1 MVNKRLEP
9 APSVLYLVGTPIGN
23 LGDLSPRA
31 KSLLKEVSDIACED
45 TRHSGS
51 LLKSIDT
58 KANIF
63 SFHQHNAKSRIPKF
77 IKLLKEGRSLALIS
91 DAGLPGISDPGEN
104 LVAEARKEMIDVICI
119 PGPSACLTAL
129 VSSGLP
135 CDRFSFEGFLP
146 MKGKERTKRLL
157 EIAKEKKT
165 MIIYEAPHRLI
176 RLAEELKEFC
186 GENRPLQVAREL
198 TKIHEQQIGKTIS
211 EVLIYF
217 SKNKPIGEFTLILGG
232 AQDEISSKINEHEL
246 ISRMQEM
253 INNGSTPSE
262 AARNASKEFNKS
274 RRELYQLIHQ
284 NTSKSIEPK
293 NNQGQNNK
301 YSN

>member
-1 MVNKRLEP
+1 MSNKRLEP
-9 APSVLYLVGTPIGN
+9 APSVLYVVGTPIGN

-31 KSLLKEVSDIACED
+31 KSLLKQVSDIACED

-51 LLKSIDT
+51 LLKSIET

-91 DAGLPGISDPGEN
+91 DAGLPGISDPGEI
-104 LVAEARKEMIDVICI
+104 LVAEAIKEEINVICI

-146 MKGKERTKRLL
+146 IKTKERKKRLL

-165 MIIYEAPHRLI
+165 TIIYEAPHRLI
-176 RLAEELKEFC
+176 RLLEELKEVC
-186 GENRPLQVAREL
+186 GENRLLQVAREL
-198 TKIHEQQIGKTIS
+198 TKIHEQQIGKTIG

-217 SKNKPIGEFTLILGG
+217 LKNKPLGEFTLVMGG
-232 AQDEISSKINEHEL
+232 AKEEISSNINNSEL
-246 ISRMQEM
+246 ISIMQEM
-253 INNGSTPSE
+253 IINGATPSE
-262 AARNASKEFNKS
+262 AARTVSKEFSRS
-274 RRELYQLIHQ
+274 RRELYELIHLNLSEIVEQ
-284 NTSKSIEPK
+284 K
-293 NNQGQNNK
+293 NNQGQNSK
-301 YSN
+301 S

>member
-1 MVNKRLEP
+1 MSNKRLEP
-9 APSVLYLVGTPIGN
+9 APSVLYVVGTPIGN

-31 KSLLKEVSDIACED
+31 KSLLKQVSDIACED

-51 LLKSIDT
+51 LLKSIET

-91 DAGLPGISDPGEN
+91 DAGLPGISDPGEI
-104 LVAEARKEMIDVICI
+104 LVAEAIKEEINVICI

-146 MKGKERTKRLL
+146 IKTKERKKRLL

-165 MIIYEAPHRLI
+165 TIIYEAPHRLI
-176 RLAEELKEFC
+176 RLLEELKEVC
-186 GENRPLQVAREL
+186 GENRLLQVAREL
-198 TKIHEQQIGKTIS
+198 TKIHEQQIGKTIG

-217 SKNKPIGEFTLILGG
+217 LKNKPLGEFTLVMGG
-232 AQDEISSKINEHEL
+232 AKEEISSNINNSEL
-246 ISRMQEM
+246 ISIMQEM
-253 INNGSTPSE
+253 IINGATPSE
-262 AARNASKEFNKS
+262 AARAVSKEFSRS
-274 RRELYQLIHQ
+274 RRELYELIHLNLSEIVEQ
-284 NTSKSIEPK
+284 K
-293 NNQGQNNK
+293 NNQGQNSK
-301 YSN
+301 S